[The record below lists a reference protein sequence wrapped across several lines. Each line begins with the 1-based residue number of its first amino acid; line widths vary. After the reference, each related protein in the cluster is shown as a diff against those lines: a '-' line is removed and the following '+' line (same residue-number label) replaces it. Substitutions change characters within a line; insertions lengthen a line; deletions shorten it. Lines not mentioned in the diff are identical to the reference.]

1 MILNQNFI
9 NLEEFKML
17 QKNITDVY
25 FPWYLQ
31 KGVNNNDDGYFQFT
45 HNFIDIKK
53 NQISDF
59 ISILKPIFDI
69 LNSKKIIRVKANLL
83 TKTEK
88 IIEHGFHTDVKDC
101 TTAIYYINTNNGYT
115 KFKDGEIVSSE
126 ENKFIEFNSNIEHS
140 GSSCTDK
147 DYRIVLNLNYYK

>member
-45 HNFIDIKK
+45 HNFIDTKK

-69 LNSKKIIRVKANLL
+69 LSPIPNVPS
-83 TKTEK
+83 TP
-88 IIEHGFHTDVKDC
+88 
-101 TTAIYYINTNNGYT
+101 
-115 KFKDGEIVSSE
+115 
-126 ENKFIEFNSNIEHS
+126 
-140 GSSCTDK
+140 
-147 DYRIVLNLNYYK
+147 